1 MDQPKGCFRAWT
13 EAWNRGG
20 GVAEMLR
27 PDDAPATK
35 GLWDRRAGSRGDS
48 PVVAEAQG
56 ESPPPPIGQD
66 ERRMQVRAYNLW
78 ADLLANRSFPDI
90 RSFDAGGN
98 PDFSDYAVLLDFSA
112 GIGDPVVL
120 HLGDRLAN
128 ESGIAPSGAF
138 VGQLSDVPAG
148 SLISRITDHYV
159 EILARQSPIGF
170 EAEFVD
176 RHGRM
181 IVYRGILL
189 PFSSDDRHID
199 HVYGVMNWKEVAEAP
214 LAPAMMAGLAA
225 DLSQAGE
232 RRLHACSSPETE
244 LPAPLARRLR
254 AMTPC
259 GFDAI
264 PDDGPEFTLLMAR
277 RLASGNVVLLG
288 EVPADPTL
296 TRRAASRLVER

>member
-1 MDQPKGCFRAWT
+1 MDQPKGGIRAWA
-13 EAWNRGG
+13 EAWNWGG
-20 GVAEMLR
+20 AVAEL
-27 PDDAPATK
+27 P
-35 GLWDRRAGSRGDS
+35 RRAEAADPAGRRARRRGQLVPDAA
-48 PVVAEAQG
+48 AEGDAA
-56 ESPPPPIGQD
+56 PPPIGQD
-66 ERRMQVRAYNLW
+66 ERRMQVRAYNVW

-112 GIGDPVVL
+112 GIEDPVVL
-120 HLGDRLAN
+120 HLGQRLGS
-128 ESGIAPSGAF
+128 ECGVVSGGPFI
-138 VGQLSDVPAG
+138 GQLSDVPAG

-189 PFSSDDRHID
+189 PFSSDDRNID
-199 HVYGVMNWKEVAEAP
+199 HIYGVMNWKQVAEAP
-214 LAPAMMAGLAA
+214 LAPEVMAGLAA
-225 DLSQAGE
+225 ELSHGE
-232 RRLHACSSPETE
+232 EGRRHACGSPENE

-259 GFDAI
+259 GFDTI

-288 EVPADPTL
+288 EVPADPAL
-296 TRRAASRLVER
+296 VRRAASRLADR